1 MHDSAKKFYKLAAM
15 EIKRDIH
22 LKRLIA
28 SRHNGLIKVV
38 TGIRRCGKSYLLMT
52 LFRNFLLEDGVREDH
67 IIMVDLENRRNKK
80 LRDPDN
86 LLEYIDLQM
95 VDDGMYYILLDE
107 IQVVSEFEDV
117 LNSYLSVPNADVYV
131 TGSNSR
137 FLSKDVITEF
147 RGRGDEIHI
156 TPLSFMEFHSVH
168 PELESYVALQEYLTF
183 GGLPQ
188 VCIEPDEGKKI
199 GYLQRL
205 FEKTY
210 LTDIRERYHIRGE
223 EVMEELL
230 DVVASCI
237 GGLTN
242 PSKIENTFRSVKG
255 VHLSKNT
262 IKQYLDIL
270 EESFLVNRCI
280 RYDIRGRKYIDTPQ
294 KFYFEDLGLRNARI
308 GFRQVEQTHLM
319 ENMIYNELRLRG
331 YIVDVGVVTSN
342 MKGEDG
348 VYRRNQ
354 LEVDFVCNKGSRR
367 VYVQSDFRLPTQEK
381 REQEMASLLKIDD
394 SFRKVII
401 TEDMIKRHQDDNG
414 VEWVNVFDFLRS
426 DDI

>member
-1 MHDSAKKFYKLAAM
+1 MATM

-86 LLEYIDLQM
+86 LLEYIDQQM

-107 IQVVSEFEDV
+107 IQVVREFEDV

-168 PELESYVALQEYLTF
+168 PEMESYVALQEYLTF

-188 VCIEPDEGKKI
+188 VCTEPDEGKKT

-255 VHLSKNT
+255 IHLSKNT

-294 KFYFEDLGLRNARI
+294 KYYFEDLGLRNARI

-354 LEVDFVCNKGSRR
+354 LEVDFICNKGSRR
-367 VYVQSDFRLPTQEK
+367 VYVQSAFRLPTQEK

>member
-294 KFYFEDLGLRNARI
+294 KYYFEDLGLRNARI

-367 VYVQSDFRLPTQEK
+367 VYVQSAFRLPTQEK

>member
-156 TPLSFMEFHSVH
+156 TPLSFMEFHSIH

-367 VYVQSDFRLPTQEK
+367 VYVQSAFRLPTQEK

>member
-205 FEKTY
+205 CEKTY

-367 VYVQSDFRLPTQEK
+367 VYVQSAFRLPTQEK

>member
-331 YIVDVGVVTSN
+331 YLVDVGVVTSN

-367 VYVQSDFRLPTQEK
+367 VYVQSAFRLPTQEK
-381 REQEMASLLKIDD
+381 REQEMDSLLKIDD
-394 SFRKVII
+394 SFRQVII